1 MKELS
6 PTAQVRLEPDPP
18 TSLGSVADPAPLRV
32 LLAEDTRISA
42 EMLQAMSD
50 RLSIKMDIVAN
61 GLEAIEAVQSAI
73 AANSPY
79 SLLLLDIMMPI
90 LDGIE
95 TATRLRADGISAHE
109 LPIIAITASA
119 NIEEVRTYRQAGMQA
134 FLEKPVS
141 LDSLRA
147 TMQAWGHR
155 SPCRVRAM
163 RPAAFDALAGQFRQ
177 RKVTTLAALRT
188 ALETGDLSEKI
199 IVELRR
205 ILHQLAGTA
214 GSFGETELGEE
225 ARQLEIELMA
235 TFFESGNLREVIER
249 AALAIERRI

>member
-1 MKELS
+1 M
-6 PTAQVRLEPDPP
+6 
-18 TSLGSVADPAPLRV
+18 
-32 LLAEDTRISA
+32 LAEDTKISA
-42 EMLQAMSD
+42 EMMQAMAD
-50 RLSIKMDIVAN
+50 RLSIRMDVVAN
-61 GLEAIEAVQSAI
+61 GLEAIESVHAAI
-73 AANSPY
+73 AANAPY

-95 TATRLRADGISAHE
+95 TAARLRSDGISAHE
-109 LPIIAITASA
+109 LPIVAITAAA

-147 TMQAWGHR
+147 TMEAWGHR
-155 SPCRVRAM
+155 EPCRVRAM
-163 RPAAFDALAGQFRQ
+163 RPAAFDALAEQFRQ
-177 RKVTTLAALRT
+177 RKVTTLAALQT

-214 GSFGETELGEE
+214 GSFGETELGED
-225 ARQLEIELMA
+225 ARRLEIELMA
-235 TFFESGNLREVIER
+235 TFFENGNLREVIER